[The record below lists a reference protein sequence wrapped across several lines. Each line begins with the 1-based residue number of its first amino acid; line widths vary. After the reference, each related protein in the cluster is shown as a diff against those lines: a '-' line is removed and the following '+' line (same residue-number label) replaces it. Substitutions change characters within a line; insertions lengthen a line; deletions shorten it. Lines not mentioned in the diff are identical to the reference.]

1 MTHGPRRSASLLY
14 PPTPLK
20 KGNMTNLDDFITQ
33 YVATWNEPDPDV
45 RRKWISSI
53 WSEHASLYNGIKE
66 YHGHTGIEQAV
77 KRSYDL
83 FGSRG
88 FLFRPRA
95 EPVSHH
101 GAIRFAWEMITAAD
115 GEVDSLG
122 TQFLILDDDGRIRLD
137 YQFIEKPPTS

>member
-1 MTHGPRRSASLLY
+1 MTNPDNPMTNLDDPMTNPDNHV
-14 PPTPLK
+14 
-20 KGNMTNLDDFITQ
+20 TNLDDFITQ

-45 RRKWISSI
+45 RRKWISGT
-53 WSEHASLYNGIKE
+53 WSERASLFNRVKE
-66 YHGHTGIEQAV
+66 YHGHAGIEAAV

-101 GAIRFAWEMITAAD
+101 DAIRFAWEMLTEAN
-115 GEVDSLG
+115 GKVDSLG
-122 TQFLILDDDGRIRLD
+122 TQFLILDGDGRIRLD
-137 YQFIEKPPTS
+137 YQFIEKPPKS